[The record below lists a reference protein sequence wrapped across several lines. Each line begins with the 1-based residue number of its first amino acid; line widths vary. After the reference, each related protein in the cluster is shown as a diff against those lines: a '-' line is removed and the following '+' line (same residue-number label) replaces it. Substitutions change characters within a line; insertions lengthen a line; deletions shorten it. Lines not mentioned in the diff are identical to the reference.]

1 MPNYMKGYGNSYVP
15 PKGSAGSAAKGE
27 YSYKKNPMSTPMK
40 GSQIGSSSE
49 FGDNADRSK
58 VKKLQAEQARAESL
72 RGYGC

>member
-1 MPNYMKGYGNSYVP
+1 MPNYMKGYGNSYRP
-15 PKGSAGSAAKGE
+15 PSGSAGGE
-27 YSYKKNPMSTPMK
+27 ATGKYSHKKNPKSTPMK